1 MDSYLINSRMK
12 NSFIILLTVIV
23 LFTLISFSI
32 LNIHYKNLKRDY
44 IDSFGNVLM
53 IVNDSDPELAKDI
66 IPSITGEEDIKQ
78 SKRAG
83 VILKEY
89 GLSEDLENSLFPNIN
104 ETYMTNNMLFI
115 LIFILLLLV
124 LFILNFIEHRYFY
137 RKIRKI
143 SNRAKDIVKG
153 EFKLFEE
160 KDKEGDF
167 PKLISSFN
175 SMVGI
180 IKGNLEKLDKEK
192 NFLVDLLSDI
202 SHQLKTPLS
211 SMIVY
216 NDILTEKELPREKQL
231 IFLENNKK
239 QLERIEWLVKSL
251 LKLARLDVQAIK
263 FDKEKLNVNNTIKV
277 GVESLNEKIKAKK
290 IKINFDST
298 NEIFLN
304 HDFYWL
310 KEAII
315 NLIVNAIDH
324 SEIGSDINI
333 FTFENPIYRRIEIQD
348 YGEGI
353 DKKDLPH
360 IFKRFYKSTV
370 SQNSDSVGI
379 GLALSKSIIE
389 SHNGIIEAESIKGE
403 FTRFIITFLKY

>member
-1 MDSYLINSRMK
+1 M
-12 NSFIILLTVIV
+12 
-23 LFTLISFSI
+23 
-32 LNIHYKNLKRDY
+32 
-44 IDSFGNVLM
+44 
-53 IVNDSDPELAKDI
+53 
-66 IPSITGEEDIKQ
+66 
-78 SKRAG
+78 
-83 VILKEY
+83 
-89 GLSEDLENSLFPNIN
+89 
-104 ETYMTNNMLFI
+104 
-115 LIFILLLLV
+115 LLLLV